1 MDFNSRVFAD
11 CPSGKKGQ
19 LPELP
24 GELLAVI
31 RIGNDPRRNQQQEA
45 IVMAYVVGML
55 RVPEQKHTSPVIRDH
70 QTAVAVTVAEC
81 VKLEQ
86 ERHEALAES
95 DATVAADFAR
105 RRQASIARRKAFA
118 EMDGRT

>member
-1 MDFNSRVFAD
+1 
-11 CPSGKKGQ
+11 
-19 LPELP
+19 
-24 GELLAVI
+24 
-31 RIGNDPRRNQQQEA
+31 
-45 IVMAYVVGML
+45 MAYVVGML